1 MLKQVTE
8 QPAKQ
13 RVGWTDLA
21 KGAAILL
28 ALWSHA
34 IRDPMRVE
42 KLVLDYFYRVV
53 YTFHMAFFFRL
64 SGCVHQMTKG
74 KPALAVV
81 LLCLAASIVLPLMV
95 KRIAVRFWAHL

>member
-1 MLKQVTE
+1 M
-8 QPAKQ
+8 
-13 RVGWTDLA
+13 
-21 KGAAILL
+21 
-28 ALWSHA
+28 
-34 IRDPMRVE
+34 E

-53 YTFHMAFFFRL
+53 YTFHMAFFFWL

-95 KRIAVRFWAHL
+95 ERVTARFPVHL